1 MNILIT
7 GAGGFVG
14 HHLLTHLGNNL
25 QHSTAHVLH
34 GTILN
39 EGERRPD
46 LVALCSNLHV
56 LDLRDP
62 VAVRDLLAG
71 IAPDHIYHL
80 AGQPYVPR
88 SFEDP
93 WDTLDNNIHGT
104 LNLLQ
109 AIRELKLATR
119 ILVVGS
125 AEVYGSVKPEYLPLK
140 ESTPFAPSSPYSVS
154 KIGQDMLALQYH
166 LAHNIFTIRVRP
178 FNHIGPG
185 QNQRFSISDWA
196 FQIAE
201 AEAGQR
207 EGVVYVGNVT
217 ASRDFTDVRD
227 VVRAYSGLL
236 EKGKPG
242 EVYNVCSGTHHTMK
256 SLLDR
261 LIALSHVPIEV
272 REAPER
278 LRPVELPIL
287 VGDYSRLHECT
298 GWQPQIS
305 IEQSLRDVL
314 DEWRQAVAARLANRI
329 S

>member
-1 MNILIT
+1 MKTLIT

-14 HHLLTHLGNNL
+14 RHLLTHLRNNTDNFL
-25 QHSTAHVLH
+25 Y

-39 EGERRPD
+39 DGERRPE
-46 LVALCSNLHV
+46 LVALCPDLHI

-62 VAVRDLLAG
+62 DAVSNL
-71 IAPDHIYHL
+71 IASVRPDAIYHL

-88 SFEDP
+88 SFDDP

-109 AIRELKLATR
+109 AVRELKLSTR
-119 ILVVGS
+119 ILVIGS
-125 AEVYGSVKPEYLPLK
+125 AEVYGTVPPEQLPLT

-166 LAHNIFTIRVRP
+166 LAHGIFTIRVRP

-196 FQIAE
+196 SQIAE

-207 EGVVYVGNVT
+207 ESVVYVGNLS
-217 ASRDFTDVRD
+217 AARDFTDVRD
-227 VVRAYSGLL
+227 VVRAYSALL
-236 EKGKPG
+236 EHG
-242 EVYNVCSGTHHTMK
+242 EAGQVYNVCSGTAHTMH

-261 LIALSHVPIEV
+261 LISMSQVPIEV
-272 REAPER
+272 RVATER
-278 LRPVELPIL
+278 FRPVELPIL
-287 VGDYSRLHECT
+287 MGSYARLRERT